1 MVLCVRVPKDKG
13 EDVKNMLA
21 SSDLLNRGAKIKADG
36 DHILIPILS
45 DDFEN
50 YEVIDAD
57 LESNEIKERDYRN
70 IADVPDELR
79 NMLPN
84 SFDVIGDIA
93 VVKMP
98 DDLIPYANAVGD
110 AMLTTSS
117 SLRAVFMD
125 VGVKGD
131 LRIRDVRM
139 IAGYGA
145 SETLYK
151 EFGVTMVVDPVKAYF
166 NPRLS
171 TERMRVATLV
181 KDGEVI
187 IDMFAGIAPFP
198 LVIAKHS
205 KPSVIYSID
214 LNADAVEL
222 MERNITM
229 NKVSNITAI
238 CGDSSRAIKELPMAD
253 RIIMNLPQ
261 IADAFLPD
269 ALSHLKTGGT
279 IHMHKIMERDSS
291 DDIVAELVSRMRSIG
306 YNIRIDRMAELK
318 TYSPTMSVYVLDI
331 VKE

>member
-1 MVLCVRVPKDKG
+1 MDKG

-21 SSDLLNRGAKIKADG
+21 SSDLLNSGAKIKADG